1 MQKII
6 NKFRNW
12 KHQHLLKKSLMENF
26 TFFAVN
32 LSKPF
37 VFYEK
42 GTLNLPSFCFGKT
55 CLALT
60 QNV

>member
-1 MQKII
+1 
-6 NKFRNW
+6 
-12 KHQHLLKKSLMENF
+12 MENF